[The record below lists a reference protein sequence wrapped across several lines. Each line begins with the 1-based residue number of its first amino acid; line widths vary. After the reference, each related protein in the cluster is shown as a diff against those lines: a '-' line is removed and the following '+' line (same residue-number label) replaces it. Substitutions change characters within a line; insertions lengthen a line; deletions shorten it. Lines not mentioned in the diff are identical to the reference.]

1 MKKIMTE
8 WRLYEQQL
16 LWEQEFEEFF
26 KEHYLMLDEGFIDWA
41 LDKGRRVKDTVV
53 NTISGMKDWAQDKIE
68 AFVKFMLKKLRV
80 FLKKCRQLGLL
91 TKMDARKEQEAVN
104 LLGTRKHIDLAVMLL
119 SAMAK
124 ITGGFVVDKIEK
136 LPAILEKVKEL
147 LEDPVVALKSLIGD
161 LGAVKTIIDK
171 FIEYRKDR
179 AHLGDANRLG
189 TDTGNIGIDW
199 EDYGGLV

>member
-8 WRLYEQQL
+8 WRLYEQRL

-41 LDKGRRVKDTVV
+41 LDKGRQVKDTVV

-68 AFVKFMLKKLRV
+68 AFVKFMLKKLRA

-91 TKMDARKEQEAVN
+91 TKLDARREVEATN

-124 ITGGFVVDKIEK
+124 ITGGFIVDKIEK
-136 LPAILEKVKEL
+136 LPKILEKVKEL

-179 AHLGDANRLG
+179 AEL
-189 TDTGNIGIDW
+189 TGPAADGMGRAVVDW